1 MPDLAALATLLSL
14 LGTLGL
20 DMASL
25 STAVADHL
33 AFVVVVGAATSIAVT
48 STRAVTVAASATAA
62 AAAAPTSSRVFV
74 ALSISPGVRGLS
86 PICFG
91 FGSLTLS

>member
-1 MPDLAALATLLSL
+1 MPDLAAFATLLSL
-14 LGTLGL
+14 PGTLGL

-33 AFVVVVGAATSIAVT
+33 AFAVVVGAATFIAVT
-48 STRAVTVAASATAA
+48 IAASATVAA
-62 AAAAPTSSRVFV
+62 AASPTSSRILV
-74 ALSISPGVRGLS
+74 APSIYSGVRGLS
-86 PICFG
+86 LVRFG